1 MKHERPLKHYKIL
14 FFTLAC
20 LSGWFADYYLAT
32 ETDDWLH
39 DAAVVYQ
46 ARTTWPHIGIV
57 ALDKGVPLNV
67 GRKQA
72 LPLYAKA
79 AERLAAVGAKR
90 LFLDARV
97 FKGMEGRMRYA
108 LCIEK
113 DGGVQWSE
121 PQCTVDTL
129 EQCTVLPSEAGSAP
143 LRMNEKAITQFSIA
157 PYLNPEAQDFLLYDW
172 DAVMMMPEQGINV
185 SDRLVTRHSPIARW
199 IDLSLD
205 HAIFKLAQS
214 VNPDKTE
221 NSLAKIQNDEVCDK
235 DRSCRRIRLSSPLFR
250 LNDQSERLILP
261 LSVLASCDEA
271 VALEMARKLENKAVI
286 FQVTSPQESTD
297 ILVTPMTTAIFGP
310 RLMTPGPQYI
320 ADEVETLLQQD
331 HPRAPEAWM
340 KYSVFILIAL
350 FAVLTGAYLQQV
362 YLWLGGGII
371 ISILITLCF
380 LNPLVQLWPVT
391 SGFLV
396 FLTGA
401 CLTTGA
407 HLIIGFRQGRLIS
420 RYMPYQIHDLLMSLP
435 SGISF
440 NNHRCQSV
448 VLMSDLAG
456 YTTVTGLLKE
466 PSDVMNLMNDYLS
479 ETSIVLQDKY
489 AGWLEAYVGD
499 LICYY
504 WPYSDSENT
513 EKSGKENYLGNA
525 LDKVLLTKPDAFH
538 HILSGAL
545 ELTQLQHHFFS
556 TLSTRYKGKIDAESL
571 EKISNIIN
579 AGVGITS
586 GTVVM
591 GNLGPQNK
599 GKGLLKLGILG
610 DPLNLASRIEGLT
623 RFFNTEVII
632 TEELVADAHL
642 SGFKVRHLG
651 SMGVKGRIAP
661 AIIYALGY
669 AEDVRFSKEN
679 VQAWEQWLTMIEQ
692 GRNDPDCIC
701 PDIFQKDKQSILT
714 WVKRDLLNAQGV
726 WVLDQK

>member
-1 MKHERPLKHYKIL
+1 MIKHDSPLKRYKTV
-14 FFTLAC
+14 FFILAC
-20 LSGWFADYYLAT
+20 LSGVLSDYYLAT
-32 ETDDWLH
+32 QADDWLH
-39 DAAVVYQ
+39 DSAVVYQ

-57 ALDKGVPLNV
+57 ALDQGVPMNV

-79 AERLAAVGAKR
+79 AERLAAAGAKT

-97 FKGMEGRMRYA
+97 FKGMEGRMPYA
-108 LCIEK
+108 VCIAK
-113 DGGVQWSE
+113 KGRVQWSD
-121 PQCTVDTL
+121 PQCTVTSSG
-129 EQCTVLPSEAGSAP
+129 QCAVLPSDAGNAP
-143 LRMNEKAITQFSIA
+143 LRMNEQAISQFSIA

-172 DAVMMMPEQGINV
+172 DAVMMMPEQGINA
-185 SDRLVTRHSPIARW
+185 SDRLVTRNSPIARW
-199 IDLSLD
+199 LDLSLD
-205 HAIFKLAQS
+205 HAVFRLANS
-214 VNPDKTE
+214 ISSEKTAA
-221 NSLAKIQNDEVCDK
+221 SLANTQHDKRCDTGQA
-235 DRSCRRIRLSSPLFR
+235 CRRIRLSEPLFR
-250 LNDQSERLILP
+250 LNAQAERLILP

-271 VALEMARKLENKAVI
+271 MAMEMAQKLVNKAVI
-286 FQVTSPQESTD
+286 FQVTSPRESTD
-297 ILVTPMTTAIFGP
+297 ILVSPMTTAIFGP

-331 HPRAPEAWM
+331 HPRTPDVWL
-340 KYSVFILIAL
+340 KYGLFIFIAL
-350 FAVLTGAYLQQV
+350 LTVLTASYLKQV
-362 YLWLGGGII
+362 YLWLGGVIILGI
-371 ISILITLCF
+371 LVALCF
-380 LNPLVQLWPVT
+380 INPLVQLWPVT
-391 SGFLV
+391 AGMIV

-401 CLTTGA
+401 SLTTGA

-435 SGISF
+435 AGVSF
-440 NNHRCQSV
+440 NNHRCKAV

-504 WPYSDSENT
+504 WPYSDTE
-513 EKSGKENYLGNA
+513 EKSEQSNYLGSA
-525 LDKVLLTKPDAFH
+525 LDKVLLTKMDAFH
-538 HILSGAL
+538 NILSGAL

-556 TLSTRYKGKIDAESL
+556 TLLERYKGKIEDESL
-571 EKISNIIN
+571 AKISEIIN

-586 GTVVM
+586 GMVVM

-632 TEELVADAHL
+632 TEELVEPAHL
-642 SGFKVRHLG
+642 SGFKVRRLG
-651 SMGVKGRIAP
+651 SMSVKGRVTP
-661 AIIYALGY
+661 AVIFALGY
-669 AEDVRFSKEN
+669 AKDARFSDTHI
-679 VQAWEQWLTMIEQ
+679 QQWEQWLAMVEQ
-692 GRNDPDCIC
+692 GLNEPNIGSC
-701 PDIFQKDKQSILT
+701 PEIFQQDKKSILA
-714 WVKRDLLNAQGV
+714 WVKRGLLSHEGI
-726 WVLDQK
+726 WLLDQK